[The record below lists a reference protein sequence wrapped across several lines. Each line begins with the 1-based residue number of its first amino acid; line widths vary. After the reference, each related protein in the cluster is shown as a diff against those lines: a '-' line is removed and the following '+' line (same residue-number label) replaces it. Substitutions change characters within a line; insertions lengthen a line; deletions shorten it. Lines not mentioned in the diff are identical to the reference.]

1 MNLEDKFFQQLVSW
15 FHGKNQKAIIALSGG
30 VDSAVVAMAAKKAL
44 DKNAIAVT
52 ADYNTLSADE
62 LKSAK
67 KIAKE
72 INIEHKVIKYNELDN
87 IEFVKNDSLRC
98 YHCRTELSTYLLKE
112 ARQMNVHLIVDGTNT
127 DDLTDYRPGIKA
139 LRENGILSPLVELG
153 INKQNVRNIA
163 KSNNLSVYDKPSNSC
178 LASRIPHGMPITF
191 EKLKRIETAESLVKS
206 IFKVKQVRVRDHQDI
221 ARIEVGR
228 EEIKD
233 MLDTVKFSEIDSKL
247 KDLGFKHIALDLS
260 GYKSRENINTH
271 SSNKTNLDLE
281 QVGTNSNSI

>member
-1 MNLEDKFFQQLVSW
+1 MNLEDIFFQQLVSW
-15 FHGKNQKAIIALSGG
+15 FHDKNQKAIIALSGG

-44 DKNAIAVT
+44 DNNAIAVT

-62 LKSAK
+62 LQSAK

-72 INIEHKVIKYNELDN
+72 INIEHKIIKYNELDN

-98 YHCRTELSTYLLKE
+98 YQCRTELSTYLLKE
-112 ARQMNVHLIVDGTNT
+112 ARQMNVQLIVDGTNT

-139 LRENGILSPLVELG
+139 LRENGIKSPLVELG

-163 KSNNLSVYDKPSNSC
+163 KSNNLSVYDKSSNSC
-178 LASRIPHGMPITF
+178 LASRIPHGMPVTIQ
-191 EKLKRIETAESLVKS
+191 KLKRIETAESLVRS

-233 MLDTVKFSEIDSKL
+233 MFDTGKLSEIDSKL

-260 GYKSRENINTH
+260 GYKSRENINTA
-271 SSNKTNLDLE
+271 SSNKT
-281 QVGTNSNSI
+281 I

>member
-1 MNLEDKFFQQLVSW
+1 MNLEDIFFQQLVSW
-15 FHGKNQKAIIALSGG
+15 FHDKNQKAIIALSGG

-44 DKNAIAVT
+44 DNNAIAVT

-62 LKSAK
+62 LNSAK

-72 INIEHKVIKYNELDN
+72 INIEHKIIKYNELDN

-98 YHCRTELSTYLLKE
+98 YQCRTELSTYLLKE
-112 ARQMNVHLIVDGTNT
+112 ARQMNVQLIVDGTNT

-139 LRENGILSPLVELG
+139 LRENGIQSPLVELG
-153 INKQNVRNIA
+153 INKQNVRKIA
-163 KSNNLSVYDKPSNSC
+163 KLNNLSVYDKPSNSC
-178 LASRIPHGMPITF
+178 LASRIPYGMPVTI

-228 EEIKD
+228 GEIKE
-233 MLDTVKFSEIDSKL
+233 MFDTVKLSEIDSKL
-247 KDLGFKHIALDLS
+247 KDLGFIHIALDLS
-260 GYKSRENINTH
+260 GYKSKENINTP
-271 SSNKTNLDLE
+271 STNKK
-281 QVGTNSNSI
+281 I

>member
-1 MNLEDKFFQQLVSW
+1 VINNLEDKFFHQLVSW
-15 FHGKNQKAIIALSGG
+15 FHDKNQKAIVALSGG

-62 LKSAK
+62 LESAK

-72 INIEHKVIKYNELDN
+72 INIEHKIIKYNELDN
-87 IEFVKNDSLRC
+87 IEFVKNDLFRC
-98 YHCRTELSTYLLKE
+98 YHCRTGLSTYLLKE
-112 ARQMNVHLIVDGTNT
+112 SRQMNIFLIVDGTNT

-139 LRENGILSPLVELG
+139 LRENGIQSPLVELG

-178 LASRIPHGMPITF
+178 LASRIPHGIPVTF
-191 EKLKRIETAESLVKS
+191 EKLKRIEAAESLVKS

-228 EEIKD
+228 EEIKEMFD
-233 MLDTVKFSEIDSKL
+233 AVKLSEIDSKL
-247 KDLGFKHIALDLS
+247 KDLGFKHIALDLA
-260 GYKSRENINTH
+260 GYKSRENINTP
-271 SSNKTNLDLE
+271 SSNNT
-281 QVGTNSNSI
+281 I

>member
-1 MNLEDKFFQQLVSW
+1 
-15 FHGKNQKAIIALSGG
+15 
-30 VDSAVVAMAAKKAL
+30 MAAKKAL

-72 INIEHKVIKYNELDN
+72 INIEHKIIKYNELDN
-87 IEFVKNDSLRC
+87 IEFVKNDSFRC
-98 YHCRTELSTYLLKE
+98 YHCRTELSTYLLNE
-112 ARQMNVHLIVDGTNT
+112 ARQMNIHLIVDGTNT

-139 LRENGILSPLVELG
+139 LRENGIQSPLAELG

-178 LASRIPHGMPITF
+178 LASRIPHGIPVTF

-206 IFKVKQVRVRDHQDI
+206 IFKVKQVRVRDQQDI

-233 MLDTVKFSEIDSKL
+233 MFDTVKLSEIDSKL
-247 KDLGFKHIALDLS
+247 KDLGFKHIVLDLS
-260 GYKSRENINTH
+260 GYKSRENINTT
-271 SSNKTNLDLE
+271 SSNKT
-281 QVGTNSNSI
+281 I